1 MNDTERDRMWLDH
14 EKRLTRIESY
24 IKLIAAEVP
33 VGVTIIGILVAWF
46 AHL

>member
-1 MNDTERDRMWLDH
+1 MSDSEMYQRWLDH

-24 IKLIAAEVP
+24 MKLIAAEVP
-33 VGVTIIGILVAWF
+33 IGVTIIGILVAWF